1 MSFEIWASNNC
12 KDFDSNNGDI
22 EEDSKLKVD
31 IIVEDE
37 NDEIPQ
43 FDKEIIFESMMNGND
58 QKETFEAQ
66 AIDKDSNP
74 EYKIINYSASDII
87 LSDGFEGTPTVSPF
101 FSITSGIQ
109 FTLTKS
115 PGLFKSPKKKN

>member
-12 KDFDSNNGDI
+12 KNFDSSSGDI

-87 LSDGFEGTPTVSPF
+87 LSDGFEGADEITAPTPF
-101 FSITSGIQ
+101 Q
-109 FTLTKS
+109 
-115 PGLFKSPKKKN
+115 